1 MGEIMKRFQAL
12 AFILAV
18 AMLGAASN
26 AHALFGFGK
35 YETVEAKDGI
45 VSIPVADV
53 NDGKAHYYV
62 MKKDGFEVKFFLIR
76 SNDGVI
82 RAAFDA
88 CDVCFHEKKG
98 YDQDGDFMVCN
109 NCGMRFHSS
118 RINEVKGGCNPSPL
132 DRVRNGDHIIIKERS
147 IMSGR
152 GYF

>member
-1 MGEIMKRFQAL
+1 MIQRKTSTLFLAL
-12 AFILAV
+12 VLV
-18 AMLGAASN
+18 ATMATSAQ
-26 AHALFGFGK
+26 ALFGFGK
-35 YETVEAKDGI
+35 YTTVEAENGI
-45 VSIPVADV
+45 VTIPVEDV
-53 NDGKAHYYV
+53 DDGEAHYYAF
-62 MKKDGFEVKFFLIR
+62 KKDGHEVKFFLIR

-88 CDVCFHEKKG
+88 CDVCFREKKG
-98 YDQDGDFMVCN
+98 YDQDGEFMVCN

-132 DRVRNGDHIIIKERS
+132 DRENDGTNIRIKESS

>member
-1 MGEIMKRFQAL
+1 MKKMHQIAL
-12 AFILAV
+12 V
-18 AMLGAASN
+18 AAIVLTLGMAGS

-35 YETVEAKDGI
+35 YQTVEAKDGV

-53 NDGKAHYYV
+53 NDGKAHYYI
-62 MKKDGFEVKFFLIR
+62 FEQGHSVVKFFVLK
-76 SNDGVI
+76 SNDGKI

-88 CDVCFHEKKG
+88 CDVCFREKKG

-109 NCGMRFHSS
+109 NCNMRFHSS

-132 DRVRNGDHIIIKERS
+132 TRTYDDKMVTIKVGD

>member
-1 MGEIMKRFQAL
+1 MRLKHMAAVMIAL
-12 AFILAV
+12 VLTV
-18 AMLGAASN
+18 GMCGTS
-26 AHALFGFGK
+26 HALFGFGK
-35 YETVEAKDGI
+35 FTEVKAEKNVVT
-45 VSIPVADV
+45 IPVADV
-53 NDGKAHYYV
+53 DDGKAHYYV
-62 MKKDGFEVKFFLIR
+62 FKKDGFEVKFFLLK

-88 CDVCFHEKKG
+88 CDVCFREKKG

-109 NCGMRFHSS
+109 NCGMKFHSS

-132 DRVRNGDHIIIKERS
+132 ERTFDDKNVTIKVRD

>member
-1 MGEIMKRFQAL
+1 MKRFQAIAL
-12 AFILAV
+12 ILAAFV
-18 AMLGAASN
+18 FAAATN

-35 YETVEAKDGI
+35 FDEVEASNGV
-45 VSIPVADV
+45 VSIPVEDV
-53 NDGKAHYYV
+53 DDGKAHYYV
-62 MKKDGFEVKFFLIR
+62 FKKDGFEVQFFLIK

-88 CDVCFHEKKG
+88 CDVCFREKKG

-118 RINEVKGGCNPSPL
+118 RINEVQGGCNPSPL
-132 DRVRNGDHIIIKERS
+132 DRVNDGTNIVIKERS

>member
-1 MGEIMKRFQAL
+1 MRLRYLFPVMA
-12 AFILAV
+12 AV
-18 AMLGAASN
+18 ALTVIIAGN
-26 AHALFGFGK
+26 AYALFGLGK
-35 YETVEAKDGI
+35 YTSVTSENGVVTIPLSDVDDGE
-45 VSIPVADV
+45 
-53 NDGKAHYYV
+53 AHYYIYE
-62 MKKDGFEVKFFLIR
+62 KDGFEVKFFLLK

-88 CDVCFHEKKG
+88 CDVCFREKKG
-98 YDQDGDFMVCN
+98 YSQDGDFMVCD

-132 DRVRNGDHIIIKERS
+132 TRTYDETTVTIKERD

>member
-1 MGEIMKRFQAL
+1 MKLSYFPAVL
-12 AFILAV
+12 VAFTLIIGV
-18 AMLGAASN
+18 AGN

-35 YETVEAKDGI
+35 YASVEATDG
-45 VSIPVADV
+45 VVTIPVADV
-53 NDGKAHYYV
+53 NDGEAHYYAF
-62 MKKDGFEVKFFLIR
+62 KKGSSEVRFFVLK

-88 CDVCFHEKKG
+88 CDVCFREKKG

-132 DRVRNGDHIIIKERS
+132 ARTYDDKNVTIKVRD